1 MCFIIL
7 VYVSITGQFM
17 FCPYTASNVLSC
29 AQCSVP
35 LQQCAILCTV
45 FCPLVAMCYPAHALF
60 LSFTATCYS
69 LHTKCCL
76 LHKVHKVF
84 MYTCT
89 LLKFILANCVLLS
102 ALSVLAVIFIIPAH
116 NVLPFYTMCH
126 PLQTL
131 YGHLH
136 IMIFCM
142 YTQSKAQ
149 QRTIFTLL
157 VCC

>member
-1 MCFIIL
+1 MLYYLGLCIN
-7 VYVSITGQFM
+7 YRSIH
-17 FCPYTASNVLSC
+17 VLSLY
-29 AQCSVP
+29 S
-35 LQQCAILCTV
+35 QQCAILCTV
-45 FCPLVAMCYPAHALF
+45 FCPLVAMCYPVHSFLSPFSNVLSCACIVLILYSNMLF
-60 LSFTATCYS
+60 LAHKVLSVAQSAQS
-69 LHTKCCL
+69 LHVHNML
-76 LHKVHKVF
+76 LS
-84 MYTCT
+84 CT

-126 PLQTL
+126 LLQTL

-149 QRTIFTLL
+149 
-157 VCC
+157 